1 MTTTTDDNTPL
12 SATEQNVLDDICNTL
27 QNARLWQCPNCPL
40 TGISG
45 STYCHGSRCETKLP
59 GSNPEIKRACAERI
73 LNIVWLYVQQNEPF
87 DHVLD
92 QVILEF
98 VGPAIEPDSDW
109 VIKHFNPALILL

>member
-27 QNARLWQCPNCPL
+27 QNARLWQCPNYPL

-45 STYCHGSRCETKLP
+45 STYCHGSRCGTKLP
-59 GSNPEIKRACAERI
+59 GSNPEIK
-73 LNIVWLYVQQNEPF
+73 NEPF

-98 VGPAIEPDSDW
+98 VDPAVEPDSDW
-109 VIKHFNPALILL
+109 VIKHFNPALILLENHRARLATEA